1 MRDEISS
8 IEFPFSAFDINR
20 RITSAGLFPHR
31 GRHPD
36 INPNIPGVGAL
47 PPGKYIIKAP
57 FRVPDPRAGGGWVA
71 VMATETHASP
81 FGGPA
86 ANMDFGPL
94 QILWINGRGEWGFSS
109 HWMGDRKTSLY
120 SMNASLA
127 KLRAHIRP
135 VREIPGFR
143 MPEEPLFS
151 NLLKANEEDGWPLER
166 LVALA
171 RGEVEV
177 RNDAMQFWTEEGG
190 APALV
195 I

>member
-1 MRDEISS
+1 MRDEIGS
-8 IEFPFSAFDINR
+8 IEFPFSAFSINR
-20 RITSAGLFPHR
+20 RIATMGLHPYE

-36 INPNIPGVGAL
+36 VTERTLSVGDL
-47 PPGKYIIKAP
+47 PPDRYTFEAP
-57 FRVPDPRAGGGWVA
+57 FRVPDPSPRAGGGWVA
-71 VMATETHASP
+71 VMATETHGSP

-86 ANMDFGPL
+86 ANMGIGPL
-94 QILWINGRGEWGFSS
+94 QILWVSGRGEWGFSA
-109 HWMGDRKTSLY
+109 HWTGDSKTSLY
-120 SMNASLA
+120 AMYSSLA

-135 VREIPGFR
+135 VRDIPGFR
-143 MPEEPLFS
+143 MPKEPLFS
-151 NLLKANEEDGWPLER
+151 NLLKANEEEGWP
-166 LVALA
+166 LA

>member
-8 IEFPFSAFDINR
+8 IEFPFSVFDINE
-20 RITSAGLFPHR
+20 RIATMGLHPYK

-36 INPNIPGVGAL
+36 VTEGIWSVGDL
-47 PPGKYIIKAP
+47 PPSKYTFEAP
-57 FRVPDPRAGGGWVA
+57 FRVPDPSPRAGGGWVA
-71 VMATETHASP
+71 VMATETHGSP

-94 QILWINGRGEWGFSS
+94 QILWINGRGEWGFSAHRTS
-109 HWMGDRKTSLY
+109 DYKTSLY
-120 SMNASLA
+120 WMDASLA

-135 VREIPGFR
+135 VRDIPGFQ
-143 MPEEPLFS
+143 MPKEPLFS
-151 NLLKANEEDGWPLER
+151 NLLASNEKKGWPLER

-177 RNDAMQFWTEEGG
+177 RNDAMQFWTEEGV
-190 APALV
+190 PPTW
-195 I
+195 